1 MIRSRLF
8 AALMVVLTAGPL
20 AAADPQ
26 APTVNLDDLK
36 YAVEQAEKKG
46 ANVGMI
52 NDALAALEKALANPA
67 FKAGSA
73 PPELTALRQAV
84 EAAYKKGE
92 DVEAISQELG
102 RIEKALTGREFER
115 PMQPEKKFEPLP
127 PFRGGRGGARVVI
140 NGITIENA
148 AGVTTQSISIVND
161 QFTIRARRN
170 NVSYTISGSLAGN
183 DPPKI
188 IIQDDKQKIETTDLK
203 EVPDD
208 YRATVESLLKS
219 IKR

>member
-1 MIRSRLF
+1 MLRSRLV
-8 AALMVVLTAGPL
+8 AALVVLLSVATVT
-20 AAADPQ
+20 AADPQ
-26 APTVNLDDLK
+26 PAAVNLDDLK

-46 ANVGMI
+46 VNVGMI
-52 NDALAALEKALANPA
+52 TDALVALEKAMANPT
-67 FKAGSA
+67 FKAGQA

-84 EAAYKKGE
+84 EAAHKKGE
-92 DVEAISQELG
+92 DVEAISKELG

-161 QFTIRARRN
+161 NFTIRARRN
-170 NVSYTISGSLAGN
+170 NVSYTITGSLAGN

-188 IIQDDKQKIETTDLK
+188 IIQDDKQKIETSDLK